1 MDPWSELVELAEREH
16 ELAADGR
23 WDKVAE
29 LSGERLR
36 RSLALGAAPASARPQ
51 LEELGRLQSQIQAA
65 LATAHAFA
73 VRERDAA
80 RRGRAAVRGY
90 GASLGPAPSRVDS
103 LR

>member
-1 MDPWSELVELAEREH
+1 MDPWSELVALAEREH
-16 ELAADGR
+16 ELAVDGR
-23 WDKVAE
+23 WDEVAE

-51 LEELGRLQSQIQAA
+51 LEQLGRLQSQIQSA

-73 VRERDAA
+73 VRERAAA

-90 GASLGPAPSRVDS
+90 GASLGPAPSRVNS